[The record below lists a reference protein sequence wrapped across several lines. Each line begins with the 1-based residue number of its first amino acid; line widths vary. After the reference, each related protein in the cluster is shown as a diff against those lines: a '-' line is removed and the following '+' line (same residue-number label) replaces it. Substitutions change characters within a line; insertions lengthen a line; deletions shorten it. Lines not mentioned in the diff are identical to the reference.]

1 MTGWDVKHP
10 GWHHIKEGAFSM
22 RAFIDLQKK
31 LFPDVLEVIQRRYQL
46 LYYIQIMQ
54 PVGRRA
60 LAENVK
66 LAERTVRSEVDF
78 LNEQG
83 AVEITSRGMHLSY
96 EGQNILEQL
105 AEFIKEV
112 SGIGV
117 LEQQLKDKLNL
128 DYAIVVPGD
137 SDELNWVKQEMGKAC
152 VQYLKKH
159 MVPDQ
164 AIAITG
170 GTTMASV
177 AQVMTPF
184 KGADQCLYV
193 PARGGLGER
202 VENQANSICAEMAK
216 KAKGDYRLLYVPDP
230 LSEES
235 YQTIKEEPSI
245 KEVLDIIRN
254 AEIVIHGVGDA
265 LTMAERRKTS
275 PEQLE
280 LIKKHKA
287 VGEAFG
293 YYFNV
298 KGEIVHK
305 VRTVGL
311 QLEDLKSANHVI
323 AVAGGRSKAQAIS
336 SYFQPGQSN
345 VLITDEGAAQE
356 LIREFSL

>member
-1 MTGWDVKHP
+1 
-10 GWHHIKEGAFSM
+10 M

-31 LFPDVLEVIQRRYQL
+31 LFPDVLDVMQRRYQL

-60 LAENVK
+60 LAENIA

-78 LNEQG
+78 LNKQG
-83 AVEITSRGMHLSY
+83 AVEITSRGMHLTY

-112 SGIGV
+112 TGIKV

-128 DYAIVVPGD
+128 DYAVVVPGD
-137 SDELNWVKQEMGKAC
+137 SDELPWVKQEMGKAC
-152 VQYLKKH
+152 TEYLKRH
-159 MVPDQ
+159 IVPNQ

-170 GTTMASV
+170 GSTMAAV
-177 AQVMTPF
+177 AQMMRSYR
-184 KGADQCLYV
+184 GADQCLYV

-202 VENQANSICAEMAK
+202 VENQANTICAEMAK

-235 YQTIKEEPSI
+235 YMTIKKEPSI
-245 KEVLDIIRN
+245 KEVLEIIRH
-254 AEIVIHGVGDA
+254 ADIVIHGVGDA

-275 PEQLE
+275 REQLE
-280 LIKKHKA
+280 LIKENHA

-293 YYFNV
+293 YYFNRS
-298 KGEIVHK
+298 GEVVHK

-311 QLEDLKSANHVI
+311 QLEDLKDAEHVI
-323 AVAGGRSKAQAIS
+323 AVAGGRSKAQAIA

-356 LIREFSL
+356 LIRGLSL

>member
-1 MTGWDVKHP
+1 
-10 GWHHIKEGAFSM
+10 M
-22 RAFIDLQKK
+22 RTFIDLQKK
-31 LFPDVLEVIQRRYQL
+31 LFPDVLDVIQRRYQL
-46 LYYIQIMQ
+46 LHYIQIMQ

-60 LAENVK
+60 LAENVN

-78 LNEQG
+78 LNQQG

-112 SGIGV
+112 TGIKV

-128 DYAIVVPGD
+128 DYVVVVPGD

-152 VQYLKKH
+152 VQYLKDH
-159 MVPDQ
+159 MSPEQ

-177 AQVMTPF
+177 AQMMTSF

-202 VENQANSICAEMAK
+202 VENQANTICAEMAK

-235 YQTIKEEPSI
+235 YKTIKEEPSI
-245 KEVLDIIRN
+245 KEVLDIIRH
-254 AEIVIHGVGDA
+254 ADIVIHGVGDA
-265 LTMAERRKTS
+265 LTMAQRRKTS
-275 PEQLE
+275 PEQLD
-280 LIKKHKA
+280 LIQQYEA

-293 YYFNV
+293 YYFNRM
-298 KGEIVHK
+298 GEIVHK

-311 QLEDLKSANHVI
+311 QLEDLNRSRHVI
-323 AVAGGRSKAQAIS
+323 AVAGGRSKAQAIA

-356 LIREFSL
+356 LIRDFSL

>member
-1 MTGWDVKHP
+1 
-10 GWHHIKEGAFSM
+10 M
-22 RAFIDLQKK
+22 RALIDLQKK
-31 LFPDVLEVIQRRYQL
+31 LFPDVLDIMQRRYQL
-46 LYYIQIMQ
+46 LHFIQIMQ

-60 LAENVK
+60 LSENMD

-78 LNEQG
+78 LNKQG
-83 AVEITSRGMHLSY
+83 AVEVTSRGMHLTY

-105 AEFIKEV
+105 AEFIKDV
-112 SGIGV
+112 TGVKV
-117 LEQQLKDKLNL
+117 LEQQLKDKLKL
-128 DYAIVVPGD
+128 DHVVVVPGD
-137 SDELNWVKQEMGKAC
+137 SDQLDWVKHEMGRAC
-152 VQYLKKH
+152 VQYLKGH
-159 MVPDQ
+159 LAAGE

-170 GTTMASV
+170 GTTMAAV
-177 AQVMTPF
+177 AGAMTPLT
-184 KGADQCLYV
+184 GADRCLFV

-202 VENQANSICAEMAK
+202 VENQANTICAEMAK
-216 KAKGDYRLLYVPDP
+216 KARGEYRLLYVPDP

-235 YQTIKEEPSI
+235 YQTIIEEPSI

-275 PEQLE
+275 AKQLE
-280 LIKKHKA
+280 IIKERQA

-293 YYFNV
+293 YYFNT

-311 QLEDLKSANHVI
+311 QLEDLKHARHVI
-323 AVAGGRSKAQAIS
+323 TVAGGHTKAQAIA

-356 LIREFSL
+356 LIREHSL